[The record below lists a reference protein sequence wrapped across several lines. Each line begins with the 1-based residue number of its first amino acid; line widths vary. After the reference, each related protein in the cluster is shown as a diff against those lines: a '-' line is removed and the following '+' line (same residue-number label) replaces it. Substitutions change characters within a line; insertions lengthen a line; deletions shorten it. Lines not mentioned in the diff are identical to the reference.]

1 MDLFDVFKTLLSDSK
16 FRNKAIAYTLGAT
29 AVTYAATKVISRKDR
44 EYLRQGRVVTIGGEL
59 YWEEPNGEIRPYF
72 ESRRAETLYREEYDT
87 IVYDESPD
95 DDIIYIK
102 GRPYVMDDSGS
113 YVPVRMPSAPRR
125 KPNKKHYR

>member
-1 MDLFDVFKTLLSDSK
+1 MDILDVFKTLLSDSK
-16 FRNKAIAYTLGAT
+16 FRNKAIGYTLGAA
-29 AVTYAATKVISRKDR
+29 AVTYATTKAISRKDR
-44 EYLRQGRVVTIGGEL
+44 EYLSQGRVVTIDGEL

-72 ESRRAETLYREEYDT
+72 ESRRAETSYREEYDT
-87 IVYDESPD
+87 IDYAESFD
-95 DDIIYIK
+95 NDIIYIK